1 MVNTKRLVLLALA
14 QAMAIVLVCGVA
26 VSVMRQLQKWESP
39 TDGYLD
45 KVALLLLFAIS
56 AFVCAVLAL
65 AYPAYLVLQQRLRE
79 GFWLVLTTVGWLVV
93 ILGGILAVIVFPD
106 IHMT

>member
-1 MVNTKRLVLLALA
+1 MNIKRLVLQALA
-14 QAMAIVLVCGVA
+14 QTVAIVLVCGVA
-26 VSVMRQLQKWESP
+26 VGVMRQLQRWESP

-56 AFVCAVLAL
+56 ALVSAVLAL
-65 AYPAYLVLQQRLRE
+65 AYPSYLVLQQRLRE
-79 GFWLVLTTVGWLVV
+79 GLLLLLATVGWLVL
-93 ILGGILAVIVFPD
+93 ILGGILTVIMFPD